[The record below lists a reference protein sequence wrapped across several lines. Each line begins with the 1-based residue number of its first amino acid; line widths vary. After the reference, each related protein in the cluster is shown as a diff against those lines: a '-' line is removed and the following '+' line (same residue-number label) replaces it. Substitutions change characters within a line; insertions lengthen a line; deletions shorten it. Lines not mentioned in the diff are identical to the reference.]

1 MMGEEILEDVDVAE
15 AHHEQGAHACRWV
28 GDRIGSSDERDVTRH
43 HSVIACIRARPQR
56 RLRKRGGHA
65 NGFSEFPI
73 PEVVHDVGENLDG
86 EIRGE
91 NLSSAGPLSLLLTSG
106 AAGIASTILR
116 GKVVVMH
123 VELSKARC

>member
-1 MMGEEILEDVDVAE
+1 M
-15 AHHEQGAHACRWV
+15 
-28 GDRIGSSDERDVTRH
+28 
-43 HSVIACIRARPQR
+43 
-56 RLRKRGGHA
+56 
-65 NGFSEFPI
+65 
-73 PEVVHDVGENLDG
+73 VHDVGENLDG

-106 AAGIASTILR
+106 AAGIASTILQ